1 MTTTFLAA
9 TAERAIKTFA
19 QTLLALL
26 GANQADILSVD
37 NLAAVK
43 VAGGAALL
51 SVLTSFASGKIGYAG
66 PSLAGETTVPD
77 VITVTKEVI
86 KEVEVPAKE
95 KPKVAT
101 KVTDEDVTTTATA
114 KTVSQNVKKTSAK
127 KKPTA
132 K

>member
-26 GANQADILSVD
+26 GANQADILTVD

-43 VAGGAALL
+43 VAAGATLL

-86 KEVEVPAKE
+86 KEVEVPAKPIE
-95 KPKVAT
+95 
-101 KVTDEDVTTTATA
+101 VTDEDVTTTVT
-114 KTVSQNVKKTSAK
+114 SQTVKKKAPAK
-127 KKPTA
+127 KKSTA